1 MRLLYEFSEP
11 PCEGHGGYAGS
22 TYMGCY
28 TEGEFEGGVM
38 GTDNRDRVQ
47 FTHSIMAFELKALHR
62 AFACIHS
69 TAEDNHH
76 TC

>member
-1 MRLLYEFSEP
+1 MPVVRIW
-11 PCEGHGGYAGS
+11 GV
-22 TYMGCY
+22 TQK
-28 TEGEFEGGVM
+28 GEFDGGVM

-47 FTHSIMAFELKALHR
+47 FAHSIMAFELKALHR